1 MIAGHSNTIPEM
13 IEAFGVPA
21 APAIGEREFDNLFV
35 VSVVGGEAALLR
47 LKYGKQS
54 V

>member
-1 MIAGHSNTIPEM
+1 M
-13 IEAFGVPA
+13 IEALGVPA
-21 APAIGEREFDNLFV
+21 PAPAIGEREFDNLFV
-35 VSVVGGEAALLR
+35 VTSVGGEAGLLR